1 MPPIAEV
8 LLPAALAF
16 IMFSVGI
23 TLVPADFT
31 RLVREP
37 RAVTAGLIGQLLVLP
52 LAPGRSPSPGGCP
65 PRWPW
70 GS

>member
-16 IMFSVGI
+16 IMFSIGI

-37 RAVTAGLIGQLLVLP
+37 RAVTAGLTGQLLVPPPPAWPLP
-52 LAPGRSPSPGGCP
+52 AP
-65 PRWPW
+65 PRPRR
-70 GS
+70 